1 MFAQIIFGNNTNPVS
16 FRSNSKFGLAWNNK
30 NYLPTAHF
38 KKFLFSCRYDELHDI
53 TVNTI
58 SSERKSIA
66 VFQQYHMSTTH
77 VARMWHQRL
86 KFEIKVDDVTIEYIH
101 NFVKTFPMLLSTC
114 YIFNVAYTEKSE
126 ASLHLIQK
134 LFLETADG
142 VKVPYKILSMI
153 SKIKKLLLLT

>member
-1 MFAQIIFGNNTNPVS
+1 
-16 FRSNSKFGLAWNNK
+16 
-30 NYLPTAHF
+30 
-38 KKFLFSCRYDELHDI
+38 
-53 TVNTI
+53 
-58 SSERKSIA
+58 
-66 VFQQYHMSTTH
+66 MSTTH
-77 VARMWHQRL
+77 ILWHQRL

-101 NFVKTFPMLLSTC
+101 NFVKTFAMLLSTC

-126 ASLHLIQK
+126 ASLHLIQE